1 MIGLLEGNSL
11 NVPSVRESVPFA
23 ASWLTEK
30 NNSINGGE
38 KERLLVKVFQ
48 HMKYSEKS
56 ILEISSHLPN
66 QNPVSTLHFKNE
78 VMYSKKITN
87 YYIKTLNFE

>member
-11 NVPSVRESVPFA
+11 NVPSVRESVPSA

-30 NNSINGGE
+30 NNSINGRE
-38 KERLLVKVFQ
+38 KQRLLVKVFQ

-56 ILEISSHLPN
+56 ILEISFHLPN
-66 QNPVSTLHFKNE
+66 QNPVSILHFKNK
-78 VMYSKKITN
+78 VTYSKKITN
-87 YYIKTLNFE
+87 FYIKTLNFE